1 MVKVKYLIIWLVM
14 FQYVNE
20 PWSPMPGRAYNTEA
34 ACKSYEAIWLINA
47 RDVRYAPKIK
57 CEFYPDGEY
66 SSA

>member
-1 MVKVKYLIIWLVM
+1 M